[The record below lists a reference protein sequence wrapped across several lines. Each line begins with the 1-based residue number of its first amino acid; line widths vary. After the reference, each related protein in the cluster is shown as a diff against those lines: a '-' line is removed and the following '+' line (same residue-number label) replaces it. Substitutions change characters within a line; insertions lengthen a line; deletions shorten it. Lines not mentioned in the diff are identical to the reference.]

1 MAVGTWYSVV
11 TGAGSVPWA
20 ALLVAPAVYASCLL
34 AAATA
39 LPLLGRSVRPGEL
52 RYV

>member
-1 MAVGTWYSVV
+1 MNQPLRRET
-11 TGAGSVPWA
+11 TVP
-20 ALLVAPAVYASCLL
+20 LVAAVYASCLL
-34 AAATA
+34 ATATA